1 MPKLKIL
8 CVVEGATISN
18 LLKGDIVTLAN
29 GTKFTVV
36 SVGEADSFL
45 HIPVTFED
53 EVESWFYEDL
63 RHYHTK
69 INSIT
74 RVERWFTLPDSLFD
88 TCDGQVD
95 IGVIIATIE
104 D

>member
-1 MPKLKIL
+1 MAKLKIL
-8 CVVEGATISN
+8 CVVEEAKLSD
-18 LLKGDIVTLAN
+18 LVAGDIVTLAN

-36 SVGEADSFL
+36 SVGEADSFF

-63 RHYHTK
+63 RHYHTPL
-69 INSIT
+69 STIT
-74 RVERWFTLPDSLFD
+74 RVERWFTLPTSLFD
-88 TCDGQVD
+88 TCDGQID
-95 IGVIIATIE
+95 TGVIIATIE

>member
-8 CVVEGATISN
+8 CVVEGATISS

-36 SVGEADSFL
+36 SVGEVDVFS

-88 TCDGQVD
+88 TCDGQID
-95 IGVIIATIE
+95 AGVIIATIE